1 MISFSSIVHT
11 RRRMRILPIKV
22 SGPIHDINNSS
33 RVGKTSGNCYRI
45 AMNRIYLNVIFGVI
59 LAKSELKGE

>member
-1 MISFSSIVHT
+1 MNAFSSIVRT

-22 SGPIHDINNSS
+22 SGPIPDITNSS

-45 AMNRIYLNVIFGVI
+45 AMKRIYLNVIFGVL
-59 LAKSELKGE
+59 LAKSEFKG